1 MEAGNLL
8 DAIKHPIE
16 TYRTFRQGI
25 RYDYRPQDRRLL
37 QQIGD
42 KQVIGLIVGK
52 KPIFE
57 FINSILN
64 VLTLGNWKQGM
75 KQYGYDKF
83 FHLFIRV
90 FYIDDDN
97 RIKSIKI
104 EKNEVIT
111 ISEFEFSKDKD
122 DEYMQLKIQN
132 INLTINQLLN
142 NTRKMMGDSLYF
154 SYNPFTNNCQNFIL
168 NLLRA
173 NNILQQNPDAQA
185 FIYQDKISEIMKKVN
200 PVAEKISTTI
210 TDTAHQANILTEGA
224 GLNE

>member
-1 MEAGNLL
+1 MEAGSLKDTLL
-8 DAIKHPIE
+8 HPIN
-16 TYRTFRQGI
+16 TYRTFRQGV

-37 QQIGD
+37 QQIGN
-42 KQVIGLIVGK
+42 KQVTGLIVGR

-64 VLTLGNWKQGM
+64 VLSFGNWKQGM

-90 FYIDDDN
+90 FYIDDTGK
-97 RIKSIKI
+97 IKSIKI

-111 ISEFEFSKDKD
+111 ISEFEFSKNKD
-122 DEYMQLKIQN
+122 DEYMQLNIHN

-142 NTRKMMGDSLYF
+142 NTRNMMGDTLYF

-168 NLLRA
+168 NMLRA

-185 FIYQDKISEIMKKVN
+185 FIYQDKISEIIKNVN
-200 PVAEKISTTI
+200 PLAQKFSTSV
-210 TDTAHQANILTEGA
+210 TDTLHQANILTEGA
-224 GLNE
+224 GI